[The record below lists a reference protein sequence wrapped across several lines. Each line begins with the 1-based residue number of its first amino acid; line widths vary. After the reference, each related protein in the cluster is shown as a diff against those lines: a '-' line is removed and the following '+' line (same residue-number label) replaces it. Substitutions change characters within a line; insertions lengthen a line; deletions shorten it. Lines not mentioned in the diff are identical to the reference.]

1 MRRVKYLN
9 NRDLLTEIHKSKN
22 SFSSYV
28 NEDDADYDVIV
39 PSVEKIN
46 VRTIALAKKNK
57 AKKLTQQAWE
67 TAKEEGQKK
76 IKLTDFT
83 VSPRKIEK
91 TDLVFRVMT
100 FDHIPADSERKR
112 SPKSVADRHKKVNF
126 PPFQH
131 YKLDKKGKLKCVG
144 KSHWEGGMGN
154 GYFIGDKGKITNEL
168 AKMFMKLC
176 ERYGTRAN
184 WRGYTYND
192 EMQSQALMQLS
203 QIGLQFDESKSE
215 NPFAYYTAAI
225 TNSFTRILNIE
236 KKNQNIRDDLLEQ
249 EHMKPSFTRQNQ
261 NELAS
266 ESYKKRASS
275 LHGQVKVA
283 TKSSIKELNRQLKKE
298 NKNVLNKDKD
308 GDLIMDNDITDAK
321 DEILKFKDLKDKDRK
336 PVIVKQRLFRG
347 KK

>member
-9 NRDLLTEIHKSKN
+9 NRDLLAEIHKSKN

-100 FDHIPADSERKR
+100 FDHIPTDSERKR

-236 KKNQNIRDDLLEQ
+236 KKNQSIRDDLLELN
-249 EHMKPSFTRQNQ
+249 HMMPSFTRQGE
-261 NELAS
+261 NERNTIA
-266 ESYKKRASS
+266 YKKRMENA
-275 LHGQVKVA
+275 HGDVKIVNKTGIA
-283 TKSSIKELNRQLKKE
+283 KLNKKLKKTG
-298 NKNVLNKDKD
+298 K
-308 GDLIMDNDITDAK
+308 ITEDDFDDVNYKKYDMTNHKA
-321 DEILKFKDLKDKDRK
+321 
-336 PVIVKQRLFRG
+336 PV
-347 KK
+347 KKRW